1 MCGLVRSETVDRKM
15 LFFCCLWCHQ
25 CLVRCTWCCVVRC
38 TWFCVV
44 RCTWCS
50 LVRCTWCCVVRCT
63 WCSLVRCTWF
73 CVVRCTW
80 CCVVRCTWCCVVRV
94 RYVIVLHDAVAW
106 YFMERSHSV
115 MYRANCLV
123 WYGVAWCYG
132 EVFYDIITWYDVAC
146 QLLGMVWCSII
157 LWYGILV
164 ISVWALQHLA
174 NCMLWYD
181 TVWYDTVV
189 QCVWDAMCVLMW
201 LLWVESESSRI
212 WQ

>member
-1 MCGLVRSETVDRKM
+1 MRVSKEERQLQDMCGLVRSETVDRKM

-25 CLVRCTWCCVVRC
+25 CL
-38 TWFCVV
+38 
-44 RCTWCS
+44 
-50 LVRCTWCCVVRCT
+50 
-63 WCSLVRCTWF
+63 
-73 CVVRCTW
+73 
-80 CCVVRCTWCCVVRV
+80 VRCTWCCVVRV